1 MLYSLSI
8 KKETAVVFEKPE
20 LFVICKGI
28 AINRKAKA
36 VLKFQLAAI
45 VCWRLGA

>member
-1 MLYSLSI
+1 MMYNLSI
-8 KKETAVVFEKPE
+8 KKETAIAFEKPE
-20 LFVICKGI
+20 LFVICEGI

-45 VCWRLGA
+45 VCWSLGT